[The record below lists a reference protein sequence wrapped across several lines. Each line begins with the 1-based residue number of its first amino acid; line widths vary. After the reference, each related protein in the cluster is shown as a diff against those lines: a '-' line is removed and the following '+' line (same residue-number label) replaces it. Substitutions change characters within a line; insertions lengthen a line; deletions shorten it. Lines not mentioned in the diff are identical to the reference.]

1 MKMMKLALLGG
12 AALAVMA
19 VSAQADDLSAL
30 KAEIDALNARVAQL
44 EATPSVPAGYSLL
57 TVGSGP
63 AMIVPGNNLTAK
75 ELAAYGT
82 KATVISVLPTADVP
96 AATVIEWSGYARA
109 AIRYSNY
116 GGPDVKITATET
128 EDGDPTTVVDGFDR
142 IKIGVEDNK
151 NWDVPSRGQL
161 KVVGKTDTAVGEVGA
176 RIQVRGDFDTLDV
189 KATVKMNEAW
199 GWWAMTPELT
209 LGGGYTGSLGNIGYG
224 YDGACNCYYTDNADV
239 AFNPGDASQM
249 RLSYASGPFS
259 MGIAIED
266 DSGSLTTTQ
275 DNSGQPAGYTKFGGV
290 GSTAI
295 GVAGNIKYTG
305 DSFNGG
311 LFGVWHNTDSNGG
324 TFDDS
329 WQAGAGVG
337 FALGDMASISLA
349 AAAGRIVN
357 GQDFWG
363 VSGLAS
369 VNLSDAVH
377 AEVAGGYK
385 NYSGKGNTTSLASFA
400 GFAPNPV
407 TTPFDTAT
415 FNWGTKPDVIAV
427 LAGIYYDPVPQ
438 LTIGLEGEWFQN
450 DSYKVNVNDVTENK
464 TFHFN
469 VGSTN
474 NYDVDLVT
482 VFRF

>member
-57 TVGSGP
+57 TVGSGT
-63 AMIVPGNNLTAK
+63 ATVVPGNDLTAR
-75 ELAAYGT
+75 EIAQYGT
-82 KATVISVLPTADVP
+82 KATVISVLPTADAP

-116 GGPDVKITATET
+116 GDHDVTLRVTT
-128 EDGDPTTVVDGFDR
+128 EDGEFRQAKLNIESDD
-142 IKIGVEDNK
+142 

-176 RIQVRGDFDTLDV
+176 RIQVRGDFDTLDT

-209 LGGGYTGSLGNIGYG
+209 LGGGYTGSLGNVGYG

-239 AFNPGDASQM
+239 AFNPGDSSQM

-266 DSGSLTTTQ
+266 DSGSLTTTL
-275 DNSGQPAGYTKFGGV
+275 DNSGQPGGYTKFGGV
-290 GSTAI
+290 GSAAI
-295 GVAGNIKYTG
+295 GVAGDIKYTG

-311 LFGVWHNTDSNGG
+311 LFGVWHNTDSQGG
-324 TFDDS
+324 VFDDS
-329 WQAGAGVG
+329 YQVGAGVG

-349 AAAGRIVN
+349 AAAGHIVN

-377 AEVAGGYK
+377 AEVAAGYK
-385 NYSGKGNTTSLASFA
+385 NYSSSGNKVFNGNLFCSTSATT
-400 GFAPNPV
+400 GGVDV
-407 TTPFDTAT
+407 TTCDGGIY
-415 FNWGTKPDVIAV
+415 NWGTKPDVVAV
-427 LAGIYYDPVPQ
+427 LAGVYYDPVAQ
-438 LTIGLEGEWFQN
+438 LTVGLEGEWYQN
-450 DSYKVNVNDVTENK
+450 SSYTTSITDATTLTKYSYKI
-464 TFHFN
+464 
-469 VGSTN
+469 GSQD
-474 NYDVDLVT
+474 NYSVDLVT